1 MKKGACGWWTSRRS
15 LPRRGPRRRTRLF
28 AWQRA
33 TVESV
38 RRLKSPKGNPLEI
51 ARIAGIAAAK
61 RTAELIPLCHP
72 LALTHVDVSAKLCQN
87 GIEITSEA
95 TATGP
100 TGVEMEA
107 SGGGVC
113 CGTDDLR
120 HVQSARTRHGNHG
133 GVRGEE
139 GGRAKRHVCAS
150 WEACEA
156 MTPMKD
162 VKVLVVDDNA
172 LILDLL
178 MKGLLPHCDAR
189 AAADGA
195 DALLKI
201 VDDPPDLVVC
211 DYRMPGLDGRQL
223 YEKLR
228 GRQQTKAIPFIFL
241 ASRSD
246 IEEKLRP
253 IVEGVEEFIPKPFFL
268 KDLVRRAKKVVDRLQ
283 LEKLQNRQVRPG
295 VIQGRLEEMSI
306 MDLMQSL
313 EMGQKSCQLDDP
325 PRRRKR
331 RSLFCFG
338 AMQGRAAGSAG
349 RRSGRVSSGALAGGR
364 I

>member
-1 MKKGACGWWTSRRS
+1 
-15 LPRRGPRRRTRLF
+15 
-28 AWQRA
+28 
-33 TVESV
+33 
-38 RRLKSPKGNPLEI
+38 
-51 ARIAGIAAAK
+51 
-61 RTAELIPLCHP
+61 
-72 LALTHVDVSAKLCQN
+72 
-87 GIEITSEA
+87 
-95 TATGP
+95 
-100 TGVEMEA
+100 
-107 SGGGVC
+107 
-113 CGTDDLR
+113 
-120 HVQSARTRHGNHG
+120 
-133 GVRGEE
+133 
-139 GGRAKRHVCAS
+139 
-150 WEACEA
+150 

-253 IVEGVEEFIPKPFFL
+253 IVEGAEEFIPKPFFL

-295 VIQGRLEEMSI
+295 VVQGRLEEMSI

-313 EMGQKSCQLDDP
+313 EMGQKSCQLTI
-325 PRRRKR
+325 RRGEQ
-331 RSLFCFG
+331 SGDLFF
-338 AMQGRAAGSAG
+338 A
-349 RRSGRVSSGALAGGR
+349 SGQCKDARLGALEGEAAVFEAVRWPEGEFEIDFNRAPTRDIISRTTTGLLMEALR
-364 I
+364 LVDEGQRDGESEDAPVTEG